1 MKVFFP
7 SKLPNNIVQR
17 SHGRKHHSVLETDKD
32 AFLYTVNNT
41 SRRDAVWLQSPV
53 LVVFSYSY
61 FVYFFHDS
69 FCLLE
74 HIDDAAVVLY
84 IFETKSHALAVF
96 EPFLGRLVASDEEV
110 PGGFRHAVEVLLC
123 VDIDAIILPTV
134 AIHLQRACNGEGD
147 TSL

>member
-1 MKVFFP
+1 MPYCSNSLLLVFRKDNSYIQNKGISVLITGEVFFP

-41 SRRDAVWLQSPV
+41 SRRDAEWLQSPV

-61 FVYFFHDS
+61 FVYFFHDA

-74 HIDDAAVVLY
+74 HIDDALVVLY

-96 EPFLGRLVASDEEV
+96 EPFLSRLIASNEEI
-110 PGGFRHAVEVLLC
+110 PC
-123 VDIDAIILPTV
+123 
-134 AIHLQRACNGEGD
+134 
-147 TSL
+147 